1 MSNQDLIRRGDVLDA
16 CQIEPYCYDSDCD
29 SGSKLRARVS
39 ALPTATPTLADA
51 LALPEVRAL
60 WDAAKSVNHDSTHG
74 NGLEGFRKNR
84 DRLRIVIDQIDTAL
98 AALAAFEVKP

>member
-60 WDAAKSVNHDSTHG
+60 VAAAMPFVSPVQNADYGRQLQQYETLVSAVAP
-74 NGLEGFRKNR
+74 F
-84 DRLRIVIDQIDTAL
+84 L
-98 AALAAFEVKP
+98 APFKGGA